1 MNPPRFDG
9 ADDCATL
16 SNLNEPAVMYNLKL
30 RYDADIIYV
39 SLLKLANYPAPGTYF
54 FLSRLTPVCSAL
66 LLTLTSVFLSTPMK

>member
-39 SLLKLANYPAPGTYF
+39 SWIFLYF
-54 FLSRLTPVCSAL
+54 FFYFGSE
-66 LLTLTSVFLSTPMK
+66 LTLLPPPYTDLLWFVLRCS

>member
-39 SLLKLANYPAPGTYF
+39 SFYTK
-54 FLSRLTPVCSAL
+54 
-66 LLTLTSVFLSTPMK
+66 KK